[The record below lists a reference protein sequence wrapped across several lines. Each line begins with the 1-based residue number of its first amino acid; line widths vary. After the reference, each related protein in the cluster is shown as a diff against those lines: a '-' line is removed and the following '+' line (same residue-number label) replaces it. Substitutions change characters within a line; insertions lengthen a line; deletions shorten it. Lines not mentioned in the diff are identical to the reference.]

1 MNIGPYSFEEYLT
14 KVKSF
19 HGNPAPGML
28 VGGFMVDL
36 ALKHMPAGEIYDA
49 LSETSSCLPDAV
61 QLLTPC
67 TTGNGWL
74 RVIDVGRFALA
85 LYDKVEGKGIRVF
98 LELEKVNSWPEIRR
112 WYLRLVP
119 KKEQEL
125 QRILDEIREAGSAL
139 CGLQEIV
146 VQPRYLEK
154 KLKMAPV
161 VVCSSCGETYPAKC
175 GPLCPACQGNSPY
188 LVSSPEN
195 GTSQLVTIRSRG
207 EKKSADLLLE
217 EPLCV

>member
-28 VGGFMVDL
+28 IGGFMVDL

-98 LELEKVNSWPEIRR
+98 LDIEKVNSWPEIRN

-119 KKEQEL
+119 KKEQDL
-125 QRILDEIREAGSAL
+125 QRLLDEIREAGSTV
-139 CGLQEIV
+139 CGLQEVV
-146 VQPRYLEK
+146 VQPHFLEK
-154 KLKMAPV
+154 KVKGAPV
-161 VVCSSCGETYPAKC
+161 VACPSCGEAYPEKH

-188 LVSSPEN
+188 LVRPPEN
-195 GTSQLVTIRSRG
+195 GISHFAELRSRA
-207 EKKSADLLLE
+207 EKKSTGVLLE
-217 EPLCV
+217 EPLRA